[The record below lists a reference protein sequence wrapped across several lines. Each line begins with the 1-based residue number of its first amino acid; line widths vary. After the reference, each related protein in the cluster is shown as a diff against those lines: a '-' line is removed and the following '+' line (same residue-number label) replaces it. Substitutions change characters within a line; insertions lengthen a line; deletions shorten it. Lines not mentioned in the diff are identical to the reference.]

1 MSSPATLGQFHY
13 VTDPNT
19 GLTHVL
25 QQTDTGPGVR
35 TQKLADIAV
44 GAASKMGYTQKSFEA
59 QQERVK
65 QGLVAPWEVMPTGFG
80 SARPTK
86 PGQATQ
92 TFTSDPGFR
101 GREDEDLSIG
111 KTLERYDALRE
122 QQAPVAFRRGSEA
135 ADEAG
140 AHLQQSAALTGRQEG
155 GPVLGLNVPSDERL
169 KELSQTPNVQATPF
183 DEKAERQKGASLAR
197 FNFRLGPGWDAM
209 IRNQQNIIRGA
220 ARIQDEREYKYD
232 TETGEPLALY
242 RNPPEIGKLFHPRTG
257 EQIGLRGS
265 PLRSVYGKAKY
276 GDDPPREPLR
286 FPEIHN

>member
-25 QQTDTGPGVR
+25 QQTDAGPGVR
-35 TQKLADIAV
+35 TQKIADIAV

-59 QQERVK
+59 QQGRVE
-65 QGLVAPWEVMPTGFG
+65 QGLVAPWEVRPTGFG

-122 QQAPVAFRRGSEA
+122 QQAPVAFRRGHEA
-135 ADEAG
+135 AEEAG
-140 AHLQQSAALTGRQEG
+140 AHLQQSAELTGRQEG
-155 GPVLGLNVPSDERL
+155 GPD
-169 KELSQTPNVQATPF
+169 
-183 DEKAERQKGASLAR
+183 
-197 FNFRLGPGWDAM
+197 
-209 IRNQQNIIRGA
+209 
-220 ARIQDEREYKYD
+220 
-232 TETGEPLALY
+232 
-242 RNPPEIGKLFHPRTG
+242 
-257 EQIGLRGS
+257 
-265 PLRSVYGKAKY
+265 RSC
-276 GDDPPREPLR
+276 
-286 FPEIHN
+286 